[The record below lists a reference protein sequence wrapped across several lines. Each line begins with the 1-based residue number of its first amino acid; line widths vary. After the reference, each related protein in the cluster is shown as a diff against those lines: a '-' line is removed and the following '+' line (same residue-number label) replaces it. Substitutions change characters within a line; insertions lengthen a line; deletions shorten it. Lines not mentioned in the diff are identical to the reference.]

1 MVDTPTDD
9 THRLQQLS
17 KDLLGNAYRL
27 QVAAAVDE
35 CGDDELYPEAVA
47 ARAGLK
53 DARAGE
59 QMRHFMDAGMLEQLP
74 KDGRR
79 QPYRKKETSYWE
91 LCRRL
96 RDEAK

>member
-1 MVDTPTDD
+1 MVQTQSDVVL
-9 THRLQQLS
+9 RLQRVS

-35 CGDDELYPEAVA
+35 CGEDELYPEAVA

-53 DARAGE
+53 EARAGE
-59 QMRHFMDAGMLEQLP
+59 QLRHLTAAGVLEQLP

-79 QPYRKKETSYWE
+79 QPYRKKKSPYWA

-96 RDEAK
+96 RDETT

>member
-1 MVDTPTDD
+1 MVDTRPDD
-9 THRLQQLS
+9 PQQLQQIS

-35 CGDDELYPEAVA
+35 CSDDELYPEAVA

-59 QMRHFMDAGMLEQLP
+59 QLRHFKDAGILEQLP
-74 KDGRR
+74 KDGRH
-79 QPYRKKETSYWE
+79 QPYRKKKTPYWE